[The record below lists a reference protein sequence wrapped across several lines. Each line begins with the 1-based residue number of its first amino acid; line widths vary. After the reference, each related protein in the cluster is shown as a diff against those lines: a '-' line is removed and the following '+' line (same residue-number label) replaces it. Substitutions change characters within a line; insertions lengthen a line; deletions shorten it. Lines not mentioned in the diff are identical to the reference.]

1 MTSLSLFEEQ
11 LKTREYNDE
20 SVISDALEQITGSVT
35 GKRISAAVADERLR
49 SLDAINQVLGY
60 FGKHPCD
67 MPEKITKTEDQIDYA
82 VRPHG
87 IMYREVRLDKGW
99 YKNAVGVM
107 ITAKKEGGVAALIP
121 GKLGGYYF
129 FDTDGKK
136 KKLNKT
142 TEKLFD
148 SDATAFYN
156 PLPNKKLSVVSL
168 MKYAFGTL
176 NPSDIVWVALA
187 TLVISLIGLIPPKL
201 NQLLFSTVIE
211 SDSVR
216 LLLSIAIFAICVSVS
231 TTLFGVVKSLL
242 NARITTKM
250 STVVQ
255 SATMMRILSL
265 PTGFFKDYSAGELT
279 GRSMYIGSLCQMIT
293 NALLTT
299 GLTSVFSLIY
309 IAQIFAFAPTLVVPA
324 LLIILATV
332 VLSLVTTFVQMGV
345 SKRQM
350 ELGTKDSGLSYSLIA
365 GIQKIKLSGAE
376 KRAFAK
382 WGSHFAKSAQLT
394 YNPPIILKLSTVFS
408 LIISSA
414 GMIVMYFMSVQSKV
428 SVADYYAFN
437 TAYGM
442 VTGAFLAVVSIAS
455 TIAQIKPV
463 MDMAKPIMETAP
475 EAAEVRTPV
484 ERVSGNIE
492 INNVSF
498 RYKENEPSIF
508 DNLSL
513 KIRAGQYVAIVGK
526 TGCGKST
533 LIRLLL
539 GFEKPQ
545 KGAVY
550 YDGRDIANL
559 DIQSL
564 RQKLGVVTQDGKLF
578 QGDIYSNIVISAP
591 QLSIDDA
598 WEAAEISGIA
608 DDIKAMPMGM
618 HTMISEGTGG
628 VSGGQKQRIMI
639 ARAIAPKPKV
649 LIFDEATSALDN
661 ITQKKVSD
669 ALAALKCT
677 RIVVAHR
684 LSTIKQCD
692 RIIVLDGGKIIE
704 DGTYDELIESHGF
717 FAELVERQRIS
728 TDN

>member
-1 MTSLSLFEEQ
+1 MSLFEEQ
-11 LKTREYNDE
+11 LKTRKLNDDA
-20 SVISDALEQITGSVT
+20 VVSDALEQITNSVT
-35 GKRISAAVADERLR
+35 WKRISASTGDERLR

-60 FGKHPCD
+60 FGKRPCD
-67 MPEKITKTEDQIDYA
+67 MPEKITDVKEQIDYA
-82 VRPHG
+82 VRPYG
-87 IMYREVRLDKGW
+87 IMYRTVCLDEGW

-107 ITAKKEGGVAALIP
+107 LAARKKGGVTALLP
-121 GKLGGYYF
+121 GKISGYYF
-129 FDTDGKK
+129 YDTDGKK
-136 KKLNKT
+136 KKLNKM

-148 SDATAFYN
+148 NEAIAFYN

-168 MKYAFGTL
+168 MRYAFGTL
-176 NPSDIVWVALA
+176 SSFEIVLVAA
-187 TLVISLIGLIPPKL
+187 VTLFVSLVGLISPKL

-211 SDSVR
+211 SKSVR
-216 LLLSIAIFAICVSVS
+216 LLFAIAIFTICVSIS
-231 TTLFGVVKSLL
+231 TTLIGAVKALI
-242 NARITTKM
+242 NARITTKV
-250 STVVQ
+250 SIAVQ

-265 PTGFFKDYSAGELT
+265 PTSFFKNYSAGELT
-279 GRSMYIGSLCQMIT
+279 NRSMYIGSLCQMIM
-293 NALLTT
+293 NALLSTAI
-299 GLTSVFSLIY
+299 TSVFSLIY
-309 IAQIFAFAPTLVVPA
+309 IAQIFVFAPSLVVPA
-324 LLIILATV
+324 LFIILATV
-332 VLSLVTTFVQMGV
+332 ILSVVTTFVQMDV
-345 SKRQM
+345 SKRHM
-350 ELGTKDSGLSYSLIA
+350 EHEAEVSGLSYSMIA

-382 WGSHFAKSAQLT
+382 WGGFFAKSAQLQ
-394 YNPPIILKLSTVFS
+394 YNPPTILKLSNVFS
-408 LIISSA
+408 LIISSV
-414 GMIVMYFMSVQSKV
+414 GVIVIYYMSVQSKV
-428 SVADYYAFN
+428 AVADYYAFN

-442 VTGAFLAVVSIAS
+442 ISGAFLSLVSVAS

-463 MDMAKPIMETAP
+463 IDMAKPIMETAP
-475 EAAEVRTPV
+475 ETAEVLTPV
-484 ERVSGNIE
+484 EKISGNIE

-498 RYKENEPSIF
+498 RYNDNEPPIL

-513 KIRAGQYVAIVGK
+513 KFKAGQYVAIVGK

-550 YDGRDIANL
+550 YDGKDISSL
-559 DIQSL
+559 DLQSL
-564 RQKLGVVTQDGKLF
+564 RKKLGVVTQDGKLF
-578 QGDIYSNIVISAP
+578 RGDIYSNIVISAP
-591 QLSIDDA
+591 QLSIEEA

-608 DDIKAMPMGM
+608 DDIRAMPMGM
-618 HTMISEGTGG
+618 NTMICEGAGG
-628 VSGGQKQRIMI
+628 ISGGQKQRIMI
-639 ARAIAPKPKV
+639 ARAIAPKPNV

-704 DGTYDELIESHGF
+704 EGTYDELIDAQGF

-728 TDN
+728 KGN

>member
-1 MTSLSLFEEQ
+1 MSLFEEQ
-11 LKTREYNDE
+11 LKTRKLNDDT
-20 SVISDALEQITGSVT
+20 VISDALEQIAGSVT

-60 FGKHPCD
+60 FGKRPCD
-67 MPEKITKTEDQIDYA
+67 VPEKITDVKGQIDYA

-87 IMYREVRLDKGW
+87 IMYRTVHLDKGW

-107 ITAKKEGGVAALIP
+107 LAVKKEGGVAALLP
-121 GKLGGYYF
+121 GKIGGYYF
-129 FDTDGKK
+129 YDTDGKS

-142 TEKLFD
+142 TEKLFE
-148 SDATAFYN
+148 SEATAFYN
-156 PLPNKKLSVVSL
+156 PLPNKKLSVASL
-168 MKYAFGTL
+168 IKYAFGAL
-176 NPSDIVWVALA
+176 SPSDIILAVAL
-187 TLVISLIGLIPPKL
+187 TLLISLIGLISPKL

-211 SDSVR
+211 SESVR
-216 LLLSIAIFAICVSVS
+216 LLLAITIFTICVSIS
-231 TTLFGVVKSLL
+231 TTLISTVKALL
-242 NARITTKM
+242 NARITTKI
-250 STVVQ
+250 STAVQ

-265 PTGFFKDYSAGELT
+265 PTGFFKNYSAGELT
-279 GRSMYIGSLCQMIT
+279 GRSMYIGSLCQIIM
-293 NALLTT
+293 NALLSTA
-299 GLTSVFSLIY
+299 LTSVFSLIY
-309 IAQIFAFAPTLVVPA
+309 IGQIFAFAPSLVVPA

-332 VLSLVTTFVQMGV
+332 ILSLVTTFVQMGV

-376 KRAFAK
+376 KRAFSK
-382 WGSHFAKSAQLT
+382 WGSLFAKSAQLS
-394 YNPPIILKLSTVFS
+394 YNPPTILKLSSVLS
-408 LIISSA
+408 LLISSV
-414 GMIVMYFMSVQSKV
+414 GVIVMYYMSVQSRV
-428 SVADYYAFN
+428 SIADYYAFN

-442 VTGAFLAVVSIAS
+442 VSGAFLSFVSIAS

-463 MDMAKPIMETAP
+463 IEMAKPIMETTP
-475 EAAEVRTPV
+475 EAAEVLAPV
-484 ERVSGNIE
+484 EKISGNIE

-498 RYKENEPSIF
+498 RYKDNEPSIF
-508 DNLSL
+508 NNLSL

-550 YDGRDIANL
+550 YDGKDISSL
-559 DIQSL
+559 DLQSL
-564 RQKLGVVTQDGKLF
+564 RKKLGVVTQDGKLLH
-578 QGDIYSNIVISAP
+578 GDIYSNIVISAP
-591 QLSIDDA
+591 QLSMDEA
-598 WEAAEISGIA
+598 WEAAEIAGIA

-618 HTMISEGTGG
+618 HTMISEGAGG
-628 VSGGQKQRIMI
+628 ISGGQKQRIMI
-639 ARAIAPKPKV
+639 ARAIAPKPNV

-661 ITQKKVSD
+661 ITQKKISD

-677 RIVVAHR
+677 RLVVAHR
-684 LSTIKQCD
+684 LSTIRQCD

-704 DGTYDELIESHGF
+704 DGTYDELIDAHGF

-728 TDN
+728 TDS

>member
-1 MTSLSLFEEQ
+1 MSLFEEQ
-11 LKTREYNDE
+11 LKTRKLNDDA
-20 SVISDALEQITGSVT
+20 VISDALEQITNAVT
-35 GKRISAAVADERLR
+35 WKRISASTKDERLR

-60 FGKHPCD
+60 FGKRPCD
-67 MPEKITKTEDQIDYA
+67 MPEKIADVKEQIDYA
-82 VRPHG
+82 VRPYG
-87 IMYREVRLDKGW
+87 IMYRTVCLDENW
-99 YKNAVGVM
+99 YKNAVGIM
-107 ITAKKEGGVAALIP
+107 LATRKKGGVTALLP
-121 GKLGGYYF
+121 GKISGYYF
-129 FDTDGKK
+129 YDTDGKK

-148 SDATAFYN
+148 SEAVAFYN

-168 MKYAFGTL
+168 MRYAFGTL
-176 NPSDIVWVALA
+176 SVFDIVLVAA
-187 TLVISLIGLIPPKL
+187 VTLFISLIGLISPKL

-211 SDSVR
+211 SKSVR
-216 LLLSIAIFAICVSVS
+216 LLLAIAIFTICVSIS
-231 TTLFGVVKSLL
+231 TTLISAVKALI
-242 NARITTKM
+242 NARITTKV
-250 STVVQ
+250 SIAVQ

-265 PTGFFKDYSAGELT
+265 PTGFFKNYSAGELT
-279 GRSMYIGSLCQMIT
+279 NRSMYIGSLCQMIM
-293 NALLTT
+293 NALLSTAI
-299 GLTSVFSLIY
+299 TSVFSLIY
-309 IAQIFAFAPTLVVPA
+309 IAQIFVFTPSLVVPA
-324 LLIILATV
+324 MLIILATV
-332 VLSLVTTFVQMGV
+332 ILSVVVTFVQMDV
-345 SKRQM
+345 SKRHM
-350 ELGTKDSGLSYSLIA
+350 EHEAEDSGLCYSMIA

-382 WGSHFAKSAQLT
+382 WGGFFAKSAQLQ
-394 YNPPIILKLSTVFS
+394 YNPPTILKLSSVFS
-408 LIISSA
+408 LIISSV
-414 GMIVMYFMSVQSKV
+414 GVIVIYYMSVQSNV
-428 SVADYYAFN
+428 TVADYYAFN

-442 VTGAFLAVVSIAS
+442 ISGAFLSLVSIAS

-463 MDMAKPIMETAP
+463 IDMAKPIMETTP
-475 EAAEVRTPV
+475 ETAEVRTPV
-484 ERVSGNIE
+484 EKISGNIE

-498 RYKENEPSIF
+498 RYNDNEPPIL

-513 KIRAGQYVAIVGK
+513 KFKAGQYVAIVGK

-550 YDGRDIANL
+550 YDGKDISSL
-559 DIQSL
+559 DLQSL
-564 RQKLGVVTQDGKLF
+564 RKKLGVVTQDGKLF
-578 QGDIYSNIVISAP
+578 RGDIYSNIVISAP
-591 QLSIDDA
+591 QLSIEEA

-608 DDIKAMPMGM
+608 DDIRAMPMGM
-618 HTMISEGTGG
+618 NTMISEGAGG
-628 VSGGQKQRIMI
+628 ISGGQKQRIMI
-639 ARAIAPKPKV
+639 ARAIAPKPNV

-692 RIIVLDGGKIIE
+692 RIVVLDRGKIIE
-704 DGTYDELIESHGF
+704 EGTYDELIDAHGF

-728 TDN
+728 KGN